1 MIAKCCIYYLR
12 LKEFESFDSASI
24 DLESMKAQHPFLAYA
39 AYYWTQHY
47 DEYDKNPLFDE
58 ALAICK
64 PKSTHFETWRRI
76 LDSCATEQGTNKSSS
91 MYDWSPLM
99 IVARFGFDVMTTRL
113 LEEGENPGEKTSYT
127 RQMALH
133 IAAEYGQSLVVK
145 ILLDAKSI
153 PCLSNEDISL
163 ALSYACEGGNSN
175 AVALLLSRRPDVN
188 TRTRGATPLHYAVQ
202 EEHVEVVRLLL
213 ENSGIDI
220 DAVVGFWG
228 TSLQIAAYKNFTEI
242 AKLLLENGANPNLNR
257 RDDDG
262 SLRGVP
268 MALAASAGN
277 LGMISLLN
285 KHKAD
290 VNGSVG
296 EGKDWLADSSRNFRC
311 DSPLMMAA
319 SEQKVYTMNLLLQLG
334 ADLRRKVF
342 TFSGHFSTS
351 GCQSLLNKA
360 SLTTVFVGSPA
371 RRYV

>member
-1 MIAKCCIYYLR
+1 
-12 LKEFESFDSASI
+12 
-24 DLESMKAQHPFLAYA
+24 
-39 AYYWTQHY
+39 
-47 DEYDKNPLFDE
+47 
-58 ALAICK
+58 
-64 PKSTHFETWRRI
+64 
-76 LDSCATEQGTNKSSS
+76 
-91 MYDWSPLM
+91 
-99 IVARFGFDVMTTRL
+99 MTTKL
-113 LEEGENPGEKTSYT
+113 LEDGENPGEKTPYAG
-127 RQMALH
+127 QLALH
-133 IAAEYGQSLVVK
+133 IAAEYGHSLVVK
-145 ILLDAKSI
+145 TLLDAKSM
-153 PCLSNEDISL
+153 PRLPTEDISK
-163 ALSYACEGGNSN
+163 ALSYACEGGNFD

-213 ENSGIDI
+213 ENGEVDI
-220 DAVVGFWG
+220 DAAGGLWG

-296 EGKDWLADSSRNFRC
+296 VGKDWLTDSTRNFIC

-319 SEQKVYTMNLLLQLG
+319 SEQKMDAMGLLLQLG
-334 ADLRRKVF
+334 ADLRQKVLTIF
-342 TFSGHFSTS
+342 RVI
-351 GCQSLLNKA
+351 SLPLESRA
-360 SLTTVFVGSPA
+360 FLTIQ
-371 RRYV
+371 R